1 MQLTFTR
8 PKASSIFGSALA
20 IGTLLVP
27 GVDAFAAKP
36 PCEDHYQ
43 QNGSFIAGRQFSTWD
58 IVTDVPVSV
67 AAKRITL
74 EGVKAGLSVA
84 HSDIDLGI
92 LAFSQANAGVTDT
105 GQQVNL
111 PWNVTM
117 EAEGSGSKIT
127 VSKTT
132 PGGYSTSQ
140 DFQIASMCAVIDAAR
155 NR

>member
-1 MQLTFTR
+1 MPQIRTR
-8 PKASSIFGSALA
+8 PKIPFIFGSALA
-20 IGTLLVP
+20 IGTLLMS
-27 GVDAFAAKP
+27 GVDVMAAKP
-36 PCEDHYQ
+36 PCEGHYQ
-43 QNGSFIAGRQFSTWD
+43 QNGSFIAGRQFTTWD

-67 AAKRITL
+67 AVKRITL
-74 EGVKAGLSVA
+74 EGVKSGLTVA

-92 LAFSQANAGVTDT
+92 LAFSQANAGVTNS

-132 PGGYSTSQ
+132 PGGYATSQ
-140 DFQIASMCAVIDAAR
+140 DFQMASMCAVIDAAR
-155 NR
+155 NP